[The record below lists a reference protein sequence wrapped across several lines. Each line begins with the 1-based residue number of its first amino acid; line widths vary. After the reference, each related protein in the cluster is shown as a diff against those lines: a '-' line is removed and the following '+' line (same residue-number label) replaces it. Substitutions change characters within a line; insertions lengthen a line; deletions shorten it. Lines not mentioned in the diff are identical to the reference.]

1 MRMGEERGPLTI
13 PKESFDD
20 HADYPPAGS
29 GPANGGEWDTRED
42 LLGLTVQHPAA
53 GVCVVTVD
61 GELDSLSVPLFD
73 ACVAEQLAA
82 APTHLILDLQPVRF
96 LASTGLT
103 SLLRAQELAETTGT
117 QLHLAGLVTRVVAR
131 ALQVTELLECF
142 DTYPTLT
149 DALAVVTD

>member
-1 MRMGEERGPLTI
+1 LTI
-13 PKESFDD
+13 SKESFDD
-20 HADYPPAGS
+20 HADHPLAS
-29 GPANGGEWDTRED
+29 NGPADGGEWGTRED
-42 LLGLTVQHPAA
+42 LLGLSVQYPAA

-61 GELDSLSVPLFD
+61 GELDTVSVPLFD

-82 APTHLILDLQPVRF
+82 APAHLVLDLQPVSF

-103 SLLRAQELAETTGT
+103 SLLRARELAETTGT

-131 ALQVTELLECF
+131 ALHVTELLECF
-142 DTYPTLT
+142 DTYPTVI

>member
-1 MRMGEERGPLTI
+1 MGEERGPLTI

-20 HADYPPAGS
+20 HADHPPAS
-29 GPANGGEWDTRED
+29 NGPADGGKWGTRED
-42 LLGLTVQHPAA
+42 LLGLTVQNPAA

-61 GELDSLSVPLFD
+61 GELDTLSAPLLE

-82 APTHLILDLQPVRF
+82 APAHLILDLQPVRF

-103 SLLRAQELAETTGT
+103 SLLRAHELAETTGT

-131 ALQVTELLECF
+131 ALHVTELLECF
-142 DTYPTLT
+142 DTYPLLT

>member
-1 MRMGEERGPLTI
+1 MGEERGPLTI

-20 HADYPPAGS
+20 HADHPTAS
-29 GPANGGEWDTRED
+29 NGPADGGEWDTHED

-61 GELDSLSVPLFD
+61 GELDTLSVPLLE
-73 ACVAEQLAA
+73 ACVAEQVAA
-82 APTHLILDLQPVRF
+82 APAHLILDLQPVRF

-103 SLLRAQELAETTGT
+103 SLLRAHELAETTGT

-131 ALQVTELLECF
+131 ALHVTELLECF

-149 DALAVVTD
+149 DALAVLTD

>member
-1 MRMGEERGPLTI
+1 MSIT
-13 PKESFDD
+13 KDAFDD
-20 HADYPPAGS
+20 QADHPTASDGPPDGY
-29 GPANGGEWDTRED
+29 EWGTPDG

-61 GELDSLSVPLFD
+61 GELDTLGAPRLD
-73 ACVAEQLAA
+73 ICVDEQVAA
-82 APTHLILDLQPVRF
+82 APAHLVLHLQPVRF

-103 SLLRAQELAETTGT
+103 SLLRARELAETTGT

-149 DALAVVTD
+149 DALTALTH